1 MMTRSQFLTAF
12 KGHTL
17 TRKLDFTVKTSKKKK
32 RKEFSLFCHDVSFEG
47 FTISYLP
54 LKFLH
59 TFLKGIL

>member
-1 MMTRSQFLTAF
+1 MMTRNQFLTAF
-12 KGHTL
+12 KGHIL
-17 TRKLDFTVKTSKKKK
+17 TRKLDFAVKTSKK
-32 RKEFSLFCHDVSFEG
+32 RKEFSLFCHDLSFEG